1 MSNPN
6 IPNITPTISLSVGQT
21 VPLLLS
27 SIALEELA
35 LAHLLNAEA
44 EKLQFVLGTLT
55 PARTTF
61 TPATVSITNLLTV
74 DTSVQR
80 TLRDVIKK
88 EMLLEFKFENTLDLA
103 GFLANLGTSTFTTP
117 GLTTITV
124 PDFATTARIQA
135 IGAKGGDFLGSAT
148 GGLGASIE
156 GTFPVTPGETLSIFV
171 GEKGIDNATSG
182 AGGGG
187 GSFVWRG
194 STLNSTTLLVAAG
207 GGGGAGGVFE
217 TSNVSDGVNATVP
230 LADLPPT
237 FSNGTAGKAGNGDD
251 NGGGGAGGTNIL
263 GGIGGAGGGTGLP
276 GENGGD
282 GFGAGGGGGGAS
294 TFDAGGGGG
303 GGITG
308 SGGKGGDATVL
319 FNATGGAGG
328 TNIIAGGFGG
338 AGGTGPQGNGTS
350 GGLGAGGGGG
360 GSDSAP
366 SGGGGGG
373 GGGFAGGG
381 GGGGGGFNAVNADG
395 GGGGG
400 GGSYNAGSS
409 QVNTAGVGTGDG
421 QVTISFSGL

>member
-207 GGGGAGGVFE
+207 GGGG
-217 TSNVSDGVNATVP
+217 
-230 LADLPPT
+230 
-237 FSNGTAGKAGNGDD
+237 
-251 NGGGGAGGTNIL
+251 
-263 GGIGGAGGGTGLP
+263 
-276 GENGGD
+276 
-282 GFGAGGGGGGAS
+282 
-294 TFDAGGGGG
+294 
-303 GGITG
+303 GITG

-373 GGGFAGGG
+373 GGFAGGG